1 MYFLELRI
9 LSNQRYR
16 CLIQHIS
23 QALSPVVADPTFS
36 VMFTGIIRHDRISR
50 QFLQLF
56 GIIKTSNVPN
66 LCNKTTDCN
75 QSDPFDCHQLI
86 NIWDLL

>member
-1 MYFLELRI
+1 MYFPELRI

-16 CLIQHIS
+16 CFIQHIS
-23 QALSPVVADPTFS
+23 QALPPAVTDPAFS
-36 VMFTGIIRHDRISR
+36 IMLARIVRHDRISR

-56 GIIKTSNVPN
+56 GIVKTSNVPN
-66 LCNKTTDCN
+66 FCNKTTDCN
-75 QSDPFDCHQLI
+75 QTNPFDFHQLI